1 MALLPILAI
10 IIGVLLGAMISGGV
24 PLAMA
29 GYLTVAVL
37 AGMDSFFGGIRSLME
52 GKYQTDVF
60 VTGFIANI
68 LAAIFLVWLGNGI
81 GAQLSLVAALV
92 FGTRIFTNLSLVR
105 RMLLTQVR
113 DRQERRRREREEA
126 VQAAAAPPPPNA
138 GA

>member
-1 MALLPILAI
+1 MALLPVLAI
-10 IIGVLLGAMISGGV
+10 IIGILLGAMISGV
-24 PLAMA
+24 PVGLA

-68 LAAIFLVWLGNGI
+68 LVATFLVWLGQGI
-81 GAQLSLVAALV
+81 GANLSLVAALV

-113 DRQERRRREREEA
+113 DRQERRRRERDDA
-126 VQAAAAPPPPNA
+126 AQAAAAATPPNV